1 MAVNSTGSED
11 AWQRQALIAVDDG
24 TSTMTMEAV
33 TETIDLDIGE
43 RGFDMIAL
51 INLGQIPKH
60 SPVGITTVTIEGYPL
75 QVGSTSAGAV
85 GGFWE
90 FFANKPLA
98 DSGPSQPLDVDI
110 SNTLTRYRVAVLW
123 TDDSTPPT
131 DASTATAA
139 STAGKRFVIADCFCT
154 SYKESFTDGV
164 LKATIMFKGVA
175 FDKSADP
182 NIKME
187 SHNDGAIP
195 TLGSYT
201 PSSSKWAA

>member
-24 TSTMTMEAV
+24 TSTMTMEAL

-75 QVGSTSAGAV
+75 QAGSASAGAM
-85 GGFWE
+85 GGF
-90 FFANKPLA
+90 FDVFASNPVV
-98 DSGPSQPLDVDI
+98 DNSQPLEIVM
-110 SNTLTRYRVAVLW
+110 SNTLTKYRVAVLW
-123 TDDSTPPT
+123 TDDSSPPT
-131 DASTATAA
+131 NASTATAA
-139 STAGKRFVIADCFCT
+139 STAGKRFVMAECFCT

-175 FDKSADP
+175 FDKSADA
-182 NIKME
+182 NLKME
-187 SHNDGAIP
+187 SHNNGAIP
-195 TLGSYT
+195 TLAGYT
-201 PSSSKWAA
+201 PGSVKWA

>member
-11 AWQRQALIAVDDG
+11 AWQRQALIAIDDG
-24 TSTMTMEAV
+24 TSTMTMEAL

-60 SPVGITTVTIEGYPL
+60 SAIGITTITIEGYPL
-75 QVGSTSAGAV
+75 QAGSASAGAA

-90 FFANKPLA
+90 FFANKPVTDA
-98 DSGPSQPLDVDI
+98 SQPLDIDI
-110 SNTLTRYRVAVLW
+110 SNTLTKYRVALLW
-123 TDDSTPPT
+123 TDDSSPPT
-131 DASTATAA
+131 NASTATAA
-139 STAGKRFVIADCFCT
+139 STAGKRFVMAECFCT

-164 LKATIMFKGVA
+164 LKATVMFKGVA
-175 FDKSADP
+175 FDKAADP

-187 SHNDGAIP
+187 SATNGAIP
-195 TLGSYT
+195 TLAGYT
-201 PSSSKWAA
+201 PGATKWA